1 MKTPLQFSCAELGA
15 SQRQESPRP
24 FIYWE
29 QRPDPNLMSRV
40 VRVAGQDGQGAID
53 LFGKHN
59 PGELVRQGHWTEG
72 KEKVGSLSCG
82 RGPTVGG
89 TDGEHQTLSAL
100 ITDASNARREFL
112 RSVLLPAAIQQNG
125 IRWGAADLTVQPIKD
140 RRLGL
145 EELGVA
151 GNVPGHALKIVGEQ
165 AVRSL

>member
-1 MKTPLQFSCAELGA
+1 
-15 SQRQESPRP
+15 
-24 FIYWE
+24 
-29 QRPDPNLMSRV
+29 MSRV
-40 VRVAGQDGQGAID
+40 VGVARQDSQGAVD
-53 LFGKHN
+53 LLRKYN

-72 KEKVGSLSCG
+72 KEKVGALPCG
-82 RGPTVGG
+82 GGPTVGG

-112 RSVLLPAAIQQNG
+112 RGVLLTAAIQKNG
-125 IRWGAADLTVQPIKD
+125 IRWGAASLTVQPIKD

-151 GNVPGHALKIVGEQ
+151 GNVPGDALEIVGEQ